1 MRLFGKILLIVGLLG
16 AGYVVRAWIRY
27 ESSIPA
33 PALPTAAAV
42 PVPMPTPARVP
53 EAPRVEPPP
62 PPLPATLSLAIG
74 EGLTLE
80 LSGRLPPGEAAGR
93 LRQRVAEAVPKLFEI
108 HDTISI
114 DPAAP
119 VPDWLPDLPDFAAEL
134 VGSVQDPVLEIGEGG
149 ARVGGKSDDR
159 EALGELRDRFES
171 LFASAPSRAVALDY
185 DAAKPAPETRMPL
198 VLYLGPEEG
207 RYLVAA
213 SVPTA
218 ALREALADSVE
229 KAVGEERFTD
239 RIRVSPDT
247 VEEPWMDALPT
258 LLGSL
263 LGEKNGAM
271 ELIIVDRGVELKG
284 ELPDEA
290 AREALLEL
298 LAPAREAGY
307 GVRDELR
314 VKGGS

>member
-1 MRLFGKILLIVGLLG
+1 MRLFGKILLIVGLFG

-33 PALPTAAAV
+33 PALRTAAAV
-42 PVPMPTPARVP
+42 PVPMPARVP
-53 EAPRVEPPP
+53 EAPRVEPAPPP
-62 PPLPATLSLAIG
+62 PPLPAAFSLAKG

-80 LSGRLPPGEAAGR
+80 LAGRLPPGEAAGR
-93 LRQRVAEAVPKLFEI
+93 LRQRVAEAVPTLFEI
-108 HDTISI
+108 RDRIET
-114 DPAAP
+114 DPATPA
-119 VPDWLPDLPDFAAEL
+119 PDWLPGLPEFAAEL
-134 VGSVQDPVLEIGEGG
+134 VGSVQEPALEIGESR

-159 EALGELRDRFES
+159 EALGRLRDRFES
-171 LFASAPSRAVALDY
+171 LFASAPSRAVALDH
-185 DAAKPAPETRMPL
+185 DPAKPAPETRMPL
-198 VLYLGPEEG
+198 VFYLGPEEG

-213 SVPTA
+213 SVPNA
-218 ALREALADSVE
+218 ELREALADAAR

-247 VEEPWMDALPT
+247 VAEPWMDALPT
-258 LLGSL
+258 LLASL

-284 ELPDEA
+284 DLPDEA
-290 AREALLEL
+290 TREALLKL
-298 LAPAREAGY
+298 LGPAREAGY
-307 GVRDELR
+307 GVKDELR